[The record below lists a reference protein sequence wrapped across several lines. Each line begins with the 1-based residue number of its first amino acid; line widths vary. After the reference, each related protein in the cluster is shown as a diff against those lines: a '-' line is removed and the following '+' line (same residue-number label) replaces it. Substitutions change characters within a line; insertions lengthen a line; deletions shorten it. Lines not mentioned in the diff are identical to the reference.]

1 MDEEITLEHEGVE
14 YTATYS
20 VFGDTLTVYLP
31 NGDARSTALRGLPVE
46 SAALVHL
53 KGYARLVSL
62 NKK

>member
-1 MDEEITLEHEGVE
+1 MDEEITLEYEGVE

-31 NGDARSTALRGLPVE
+31 NGDARSTELRGLPVE

-53 KGYARLVSL
+53 KGYARLASS